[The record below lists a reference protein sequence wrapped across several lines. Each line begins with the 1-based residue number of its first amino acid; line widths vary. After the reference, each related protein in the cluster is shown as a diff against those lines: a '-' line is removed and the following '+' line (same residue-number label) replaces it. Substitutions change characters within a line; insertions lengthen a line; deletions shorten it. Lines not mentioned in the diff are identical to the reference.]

1 MIVLTSSLKM
11 MVLSQRCA
19 HLHFMCM
26 HVIRAASYRHASSF
40 VVHVTYY
47 NGLLVTMIISSSIHT
62 SEHRLGVHSTVCLY
76 QLQESGN
83 FSASANS
90 TNIDSNTKC
99 SRGD

>member
-1 MIVLTSSLKM
+1 MIVLTPSLKM

-26 HVIRAASYRHASSF
+26 HLLRAAWYRNASSF

-62 SEHRLGVHSTVCLY
+62 SEHRFGVHSSVCLY
-76 QLQESGN
+76 QLQENAN
-83 FSASANS
+83 FSASADS
-90 TNIDSNTKC
+90 TNTDSITKC
-99 SRGD
+99 SRED